1 MRALVLGGAGGMG
14 QGVARDLIKQQ
25 QVTDVV
31 LGDLYPDPERLA
43 PKLRDS
49 EKVNLIKMDVNDHD
63 GMVNTFKEIDVVIN
77 CAGPF
82 YKTAVPVAK
91 AAVEAKVNYIDIC
104 DDYEGTE
111 ILFNSEIDKMAREAG
126 ITVLTGM
133 GSDPGTNNVLV
144 KWYADRLDSVDEIY
158 LYWVVSIAELAGAA
172 WDHSLHMT
180 LGKIPQY
187 LNGELV
193 HVEGGTEVVAE
204 EFLEPLGTCH
214 VRYVGHPQ
222 PLTIP
227 KYIKGVKNV
236 IIKGALIPQWVD
248 ELIKEQKDTGFW
260 QIIKTISN
268 GELVH
273 VEGGTE
279 VVAEEF
285 LEPLGTCHVRYV
297 GHPQPLT
304 IPKYIKGVKNVVIKG
319 ALIPQWVD
327 ELIKQQ
333 KDTGFL
339 GKEPID
345 IKGTRVTPYDLAL
358 KLWETI
364 PEGRDNG
371 PQASGLKV
379 IVKGERDGKKVTYT
393 ADMVGRMAP
402 GTGLPASIAALM
414 MDAGDVTE
422 KGVVA
427 PEGCIDPDK
436 FLAAF
441 LKRGA
446 RIHQTEKISS
456 MLEV

>member
-1 MRALVLGGAGGMG
+1 MRALIIGGVGGMG
-14 QGVARDLIKQQ
+14 QGVARDLIKQE
-25 QVTDVV
+25 QVESVI
-31 LGDLYPDPERLA
+31 LADLYADPERLS

-49 EKVNLIKMDVNDHD
+49 EKTSLIQMDVNDHNV
-63 GMVNTFKEIDVVIN
+63 MVAAFKEIDVVIN

-111 ILFNSEIDKMAREAG
+111 ILFNSDIDKMAKEAN

-133 GSDPGTNNVLV
+133 GSDPGTNNILV
-144 KWYADRLDSVDEIY
+144 KWYADKLDTVEDIY

-187 LNGELV
+187 IDGKLV
-193 HVEGGTEVVAE
+193 HVEGGTEPVAE
-204 EFLEPLGTCH
+204 KFLDPLGICH

-222 PLTIP
+222 PLTLP

-236 IIKGALIPQWVD
+236 IIKGALIPLWVD
-248 ELIKEQKDTGFW
+248 ELIQEQKNTGLLS
-260 QIIKTISN
+260 TDP
-268 GELVH
+268 V
-273 VEGGTE
+273 
-279 VVAEEF
+279 
-285 LEPLGTCHVRYV
+285 
-297 GHPQPLT
+297 
-304 IPKYIKGVKNVVIKG
+304 
-319 ALIPQWVD
+319 
-327 ELIKQQ
+327 
-333 KDTGFL
+333 
-339 GKEPID
+339 D
-345 IKGTRVTPYDLAL
+345 IKGTQITPYDIAL

-371 PQASGLKV
+371 PQSSGLKV
-379 IVKGERDGKKVTYT
+379 IVKGKKDGQTITYT

-402 GTGLPASIAALM
+402 GTGLPASIASLM
-414 MDAGDVTE
+414 MDAGDVKV

-427 PEGCIDPDK
+427 PEGCIDPAK
-436 FLAAF
+436 FIGAF

-446 RIHQTEKISS
+446 RIHQTQKISS
-456 MLEV
+456 MFKV

>member
-1 MRALVLGGAGGMG
+1 MRALIIGGVGGMG
-14 QGVARDLIKQQ
+14 QGVARDLIKQE
-25 QVTDVV
+25 QVESVI
-31 LGDLYPDPERLA
+31 LADLYADPERLS

-49 EKVNLIKMDVNDHD
+49 EKTSLIQMDVNDHNV
-63 GMVNTFKEIDVVIN
+63 MVAAFKEIDVVIN

-111 ILFNSEIDKMAREAG
+111 ILFNSDIDKMAKEAN

-133 GSDPGTNNVLV
+133 GSDPGTNNILV
-144 KWYADRLDSVDEIY
+144 KWYADKLDTVEDIY

-187 LNGELV
+187 INGKLV
-193 HVEGGTEVVAE
+193 HVEGGTEPVAE
-204 EFLEPLGTCH
+204 KFLDPLGTCH

-222 PLTIP
+222 PLTLP

-236 IIKGALIPQWVD
+236 IIKGALIPLWVD
-248 ELIKEQKDTGFW
+248 ELIQEQKNTGLLS
-260 QIIKTISN
+260 TDP
-268 GELVH
+268 V
-273 VEGGTE
+273 
-279 VVAEEF
+279 
-285 LEPLGTCHVRYV
+285 
-297 GHPQPLT
+297 
-304 IPKYIKGVKNVVIKG
+304 
-319 ALIPQWVD
+319 
-327 ELIKQQ
+327 
-333 KDTGFL
+333 
-339 GKEPID
+339 D
-345 IKGTRVTPYDLAL
+345 IKGTQITPYDIAL

-371 PQASGLKV
+371 PQSSGLKV
-379 IVKGERDGKKVTYT
+379 IVKGKKDGQTITYT

-402 GTGLPASIAALM
+402 GTGLPASIASLM
-414 MDAGDVTE
+414 MDAGDVKV

-427 PEGCIDPDK
+427 PEGCIDPAK
-436 FLAAF
+436 FIGAF

-446 RIHQTEKISS
+446 RIHQTQKISS
-456 MLEV
+456 MFEV

>member
-1 MRALVLGGAGGMG
+1 MG
-14 QGVARDLIKQQ
+14 QGVGRDLIKQER
-25 QVTDVV
+25 VSRVV
-31 LGDLYPDPERLA
+31 LADLYPDPQRLA

-49 EKVNLIKMDVNDHD
+49 EKTYLVKMDVNDHAA
-63 GMVNTFKEIDVVIN
+63 MVGAFKEIDVVIN

-91 AAVEAKVNYIDIC
+91 AAVEANVNYIDIC

-111 ILFNSEIDKMAREAG
+111 ILFNSEIDAMARAAG

-144 KWYADRLDSVDEIY
+144 KWYADHLDAVDDIY

-187 LNGELV
+187 LAGKLV
-193 HVEGGTEVVAE
+193 NVEGGTEE
-204 EFLEPLGTCH
+204 TPESFLEPLGICH

-227 KYIKGVKNV
+227 KYIAGVKNV
-236 IIKGALIPQWVD
+236 IIKGALIPLWVD
-248 ELIKEQKDTGFW
+248 QLIKEQKDTGFLR
-260 QIIKTISN
+260 T
-268 GELVH
+268 
-273 VEGGTE
+273 
-279 VVAEEF
+279 
-285 LEPLGTCHVRYV
+285 
-297 GHPQPLT
+297 
-304 IPKYIKGVKNVVIKG
+304 
-319 ALIPQWVD
+319 D
-327 ELIKQQ
+327 
-333 KDTGFL
+333 
-339 GKEPID
+339 PID
-345 IKGTRVTPYDLAL
+345 VKGTKITPYDLAL

-364 PEGRDNG
+364 PEGRDRG

-379 IVKGERDGKKVTYT
+379 IVKGERAGKKVTYT

-427 PEGCIDPDK
+427 PEGCINPAK
-436 FLAAF
+436 FLEAF
-441 LKRGA
+441 LNRGA
-446 RIHQTEKISS
+446 RIHQTETVSS
-456 MLEV
+456 MLEI

>member
-14 QGVARDLIKQQ
+14 QGVGRDLIKQQ

-43 PKLRDS
+43 PKLRDN
-49 EKVNLIKMDVNDHD
+49 EKVKLIKMDVNDHD
-63 GMVNTFKEIDVVIN
+63 AMVNTFKDIDVVIN

-193 HVEGGTEVVAE
+193 YVEGGTEVVAE

-227 KYIKGVKNV
+227 KYIKEVKNV
-236 IIKGALIPQWVD
+236 IIKGALIPLWVD
-248 ELIKEQKDTGFW
+248 ELIKEQKDTG
-260 QIIKTISN
+260 
-268 GELVH
+268 L
-273 VEGGTE
+273 
-279 VVAEEF
+279 
-285 LEPLGTCHVRYV
+285 LGT
-297 GHPQPLT
+297 
-304 IPKYIKGVKNVVIKG
+304 
-319 ALIPQWVD
+319 
-327 ELIKQQ
+327 
-333 KDTGFL
+333 
-339 GKEPID
+339 EPID
-345 IKGTRVTPYDLAL
+345 IKGTKVTPYDLAL

-379 IVKGERDGKKVTYT
+379 IVKGARDGKKVTYT

-427 PEGCIDPDK
+427 PEGCIDPGK

-456 MLEV
+456 MFEV

>member
-1 MRALVLGGAGGMG
+1 MRAIIIGGVGGMG
-14 QGVARDLIKQQ
+14 QGVARDLVKQDR
-25 QVTDVV
+25 VTDVI
-31 LGDLYPDPERLA
+31 LADLYPDPDRLSK
-43 PKLRDS
+43 KLRDND
-49 EKVNLIKMDVNDHD
+49 KTKLIKMDVNDHAS
-63 GMVNTFKEIDVVIN
+63 MVDAFKEVDVVIN
-77 CAGPF
+77 TAGPF

-111 ILFNSEIDKMAREAG
+111 ILFESDIDQLAKDAG

-144 KWYADRLDSVDEIY
+144 KWYADRLDRVDDIY

-180 LGKIPQY
+180 LGQIPQY
-187 LNGELV
+187 IDGKLV
-193 HVEGGTEVVAE
+193 HVEGGTEPVAE
-204 EFLEPLGTCH
+204 TFLEPLGTCH

-227 KYIKGVKNV
+227 KYIKDVQNV
-236 IIKGALIPQWVD
+236 IIKGSLIPLWVD
-248 ELIKEQKDTGFW
+248 ELIK
-260 QIIKTISN
+260 
-268 GELVH
+268 
-273 VEGGTE
+273 
-279 VVAEEF
+279 A
-285 LEPLGTCHVRYV
+285 
-297 GHPQPLT
+297 
-304 IPKYIKGVKNVVIKG
+304 
-319 ALIPQWVD
+319 
-327 ELIKQQ
+327 Q

-339 GKEPID
+339 GLAPVD
-345 IKGTRVTPYDLAL
+345 VKGTNITPYDLAL

-364 PEGRDNG
+364 PQGRDNG
-371 PQASGLKV
+371 PQSSGLKV
-379 IVKGERDGKKVTYT
+379 IVKGERDGKGVIYT

-402 GTGLPASIAALM
+402 GTGLPASIASLM
-414 MDAGDVTE
+414 MDAGDVTV

-427 PEGCIDPDK
+427 PEGCIDPDT

-456 MLEV
+456 LFEPEK

>member
-1 MRALVLGGAGGMG
+1 MRALVLGGAGTMG

-25 QVTDVV
+25 QISN
-31 LGDLYPDPERLA
+31 LILADLYPDPQRLA
-43 PKLRDS
+43 PKLRDN

-63 GMVNTFKEIDVVIN
+63 KMVATFKETDVVIN

-91 AAVEAKVNYIDIC
+91 AAVQAKVNYIDIC

-111 ILFNSEIDKMAREAG
+111 ILFNSEIDKMAKEAG

-144 KWYADRLDSVDEIY
+144 KWYADRLDSVDDIY
-158 LYWVVSIAELAGAA
+158 LYWVVAIAELAGAA

-180 LGKIPQY
+180 LGKVPQY
-187 LNGELV
+187 MNGELV
-193 HVEGGTEVVAE
+193 QVEGGSDVVAE

-236 IIKGALIPQWVD
+236 IIKGALIPLWVD
-248 ELIKEQKDTGFW
+248 ELIKEQKDTGFLG
-260 QIIKTISN
+260 QRPI
-268 GELVH
+268 EL
-273 VEGGTE
+273 
-279 VVAEEF
+279 
-285 LEPLGTCHVRYV
+285 
-297 GHPQPLT
+297 
-304 IPKYIKGVKNVVIKG
+304 
-319 ALIPQWVD
+319 
-327 ELIKQQ
+327 KQT
-333 KDTGFL
+333 K
-339 GKEPID
+339 I
-345 IKGTRVTPYDLAL
+345 TPYDLAL
-358 KLWETI
+358 KLWESI
-364 PEGRDNG
+364 PEGRDKG
-371 PQASGLKV
+371 PQSSGLKV
-379 IVKGERDGKKVTYT
+379 IVKGERAGKKVTYT

-427 PEGCIDPDK
+427 PEGCIDPGK

-446 RIHQTEKISS
+446 RIHQTEKVSS

>member
-1 MRALVLGGAGGMG
+1 MHALVLGGAGGMG

-25 QVTDVV
+25 QVTAVV
-31 LGDLYPDPERLA
+31 LGDLYPDRERLA

-49 EKVNLIKMDVNDHD
+49 EKVNLIKMDVNDHN
-63 GMVNTFKEIDVVIN
+63 GMVNAFKDIDVVIN

-82 YKTAVPVAK
+82 YKTAVPVAR
-91 AAVEAKVNYIDIC
+91 AAVEAKKNYIDIC

-158 LYWVVSIAELAGAA
+158 LYWVVAIAELAGAA

-180 LGKIPQY
+180 LGKVPQY

-204 EFLEPLGTCH
+204 EFLEPLGVCH

-227 KYIKGVKNV
+227 KYIKGV
-236 IIKGALIPQWVD
+236 
-248 ELIKEQKDTGFW
+248 
-260 QIIKTISN
+260 
-268 GELVH
+268 
-273 VEGGTE
+273 
-279 VVAEEF
+279 
-285 LEPLGTCHVRYV
+285 R
-297 GHPQPLT
+297 
-304 IPKYIKGVKNVVIKG
+304 NVVIKG
-319 ALIPQWVD
+319 ALIPLWAD
-327 ELIKQQ
+327 ELIKEQ

-345 IKGTRVTPYDLAL
+345 LKGTRVTPYDLAL
-358 KLWETI
+358 RLWETI
-364 PEGRDNG
+364 PEGRDKG

-379 IVKGERDGKKVTYT
+379 IVKGERGGKKVTYT

-427 PEGCIDPDK
+427 PEGCIDPGK

>member
-14 QGVARDLIKQQ
+14 QGVARDLIKQE
-25 QVTDVV
+25 QVTAVV
-31 LGDLYPDPERLA
+31 LADLYPDPERLA
-43 PKLRDS
+43 PKLRAS
-49 EKVNLIKMDVNDHD
+49 EKATLIEMDVNHHD
-63 GMVNTFKEIDVVIN
+63 SMVSRFKGIDVVIN

-82 YKTAVPVAK
+82 YKTAVPVAR
-91 AAVEAKVNYIDIC
+91 AAVDAKVNYIDIC

-111 ILFNSEIDKMAREAG
+111 IIFNSEIDKMAREAG

-144 KWYADRLDSVDEIY
+144 KWYADHLDRVDEIY

-193 HVEGGTEVVAE
+193 LVEGGTEEVAE

-227 KYIKGVKNV
+227 KYIKGV
-236 IIKGALIPQWVD
+236 
-248 ELIKEQKDTGFW
+248 
-260 QIIKTISN
+260 
-268 GELVH
+268 
-273 VEGGTE
+273 
-279 VVAEEF
+279 
-285 LEPLGTCHVRYV
+285 R
-297 GHPQPLT
+297 
-304 IPKYIKGVKNVVIKG
+304 NVVIKG
-319 ALIPQWVD
+319 ALIPLWVD

-339 GKEPID
+339 GTEPLD
-345 IKGTRVTPYDLAL
+345 IKETRIRPYDLAL

-364 PEGRDNG
+364 PAGRDNG

-379 IVKGERDGKKVTYT
+379 IVIGERAGKKITYT

-427 PEGCIDPDK
+427 PEGCIDPSK
-436 FLAAF
+436 FLTAF

-446 RIHQTEKISS
+446 RIHQSEKISS